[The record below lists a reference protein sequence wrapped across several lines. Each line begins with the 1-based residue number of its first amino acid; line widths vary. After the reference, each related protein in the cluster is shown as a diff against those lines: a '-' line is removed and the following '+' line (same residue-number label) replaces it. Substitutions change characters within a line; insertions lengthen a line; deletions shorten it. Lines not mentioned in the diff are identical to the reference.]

1 MVEDI
6 SMDDLESV
14 ESFSLT
20 SETASITE
28 SEKTDVQSM
37 VDVAKDAEDIGSQ
50 VVSGL
55 DLPWAIKGAPL
66 R

>member
-1 MVEDI
+1 
-6 SMDDLESV
+6 MDDLESV

-20 SETASITE
+20 LETASITE
-28 SEKTDVQSM
+28 SENKTDVQSM
-37 VDVAKDAEDIGSQ
+37 VDVAKDAEDIDSQ